1 MGQPGRSHWRREM
14 SVSLPVIIESV
25 FLGVLT
31 FHTEYSTQALVSLRL
46 DGDFHYF
53 RDDHI

>member
-1 MGQPGRSHWRREM
+1 M